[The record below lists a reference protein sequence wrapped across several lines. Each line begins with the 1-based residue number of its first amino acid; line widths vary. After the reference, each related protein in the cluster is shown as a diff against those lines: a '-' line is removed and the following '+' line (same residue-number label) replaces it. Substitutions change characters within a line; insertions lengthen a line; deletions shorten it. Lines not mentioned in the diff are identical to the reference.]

1 MDGLKKGKILWPVLP
16 AAAILVLSCMVM
28 AAYTGMRMPLAALA
42 LAVLGIWLPGRVLA
56 GIAGARSF
64 GLLWTASGVFGI
76 ALFAVCTVLGS
87 ASGLHWLPWL
97 SAVLGAAGTA
107 VLWRKGDR
115 FGLSVHDEKGRHDRR
130 EPQEK
135 EDALR
140 RRERQEK
147 ESAHPAAWVCAA
159 VLALMAFYC
168 LACAPAFAHAA
179 AAGGMVAPEHDFLW
193 NVGNAKS
200 FLRGFP
206 PQDLRFSGYTLTY
219 HYLSELLCAGLA
231 MASGADCYEVQ
242 GALLPLL
249 GIAFT
254 VGALWELGGTLY
266 RGSKGSRKKQAA
278 LLALTFLCGSASLWK
293 VLTVGERFFNLSLYH
308 VLTNINGMGFAL
320 GLAAAFFAAAAV
332 LFVRDGTGTEAAEP
346 VLPQS
351 AAADEMPEETA
362 AAGKAANKT
371 AHPEKNSS
379 AARRWPHKELAA
391 GTSLQE
397 HAGSPVGLWIL
408 GSAAF
413 ALLCFAKG
421 PIAGVAVLALVCAA
435 AVRFLGAALAGKA
448 RRGVPVLV
456 WSLALLAAFGAL
468 YAGFFSAGAGTSV
481 RFDPLGTLQA
491 TYFSNFVLLTQ
502 QKLPALLWLAVPL
515 LALAHTVCFAPA
527 AAPLALWG
535 GAADVPRI
543 LRLSGAKL
551 LLYAGFIGGFA
562 AFFLFFHGSASQ
574 MYFAFLGLLCANA
587 LAVENAGALAARW
600 KRRGKWLLR
609 ICAAPLA
616 ALALAGLLTT
626 AFSAAALWRDAAPV
640 YSRAY
645 QEDGRDLPLTAN
657 EEQAMAWLAEN
668 TPETALLAT
677 NRAHTGV
684 ALEGLSNVYSGLSGR
699 QFYMES
705 FKYAHTNLGVSGE
718 EISRRI
724 DEMKALFGDAVTP
737 EQAAALCRSAGIDYV
752 VYSRW
757 AARHTW
763 DITEGP
769 MGGIFAGDAP
779 PEGFAL
785 VFENDDV
792 AVYEVLK
799 EVPAA

>member
-1 MDGLKKGKILWPVLP
+1 MDGLKKIKAFWPVLP
-16 AAAILVLSCMVM
+16 AAAVLALSCMVM
-28 AAYTGMRMPLAALA
+28 AAYTGMHMPLAALA

-56 GIAGARSF
+56 EVAGARSH
-64 GLLWTASGVFGI
+64 GLSWTASGVFGI

-97 SAVLGAAGTA
+97 SAVLGTAGAA
-107 VLWRKGDR
+107 VLWKKGDR
-115 FGLSVHDEKGRHDRR
+115 PGLFVSV
-130 EPQEK
+130 
-135 EDALR
+135 
-140 RRERQEK
+140 
-147 ESAHPAAWVCAA
+147 HPAAWVCAGA
-159 VLALMAFYC
+159 LALMAFYC

-179 AAGGMVAPEHDFLW
+179 AAGGMVTPEHDFLW

-254 VGALWELGGTLY
+254 VGALWELGGVLY
-266 RGSKGSRKKQAA
+266 RGSKSSHKKQAA
-278 LLALTFLCGSASLWK
+278 LLALTFLFGSASLWK

-320 GLAAAFFAAAAV
+320 GLAAAFFAAASA
-332 LFVRDGTGTEAAEP
+332 LFARDGAGTEAAES

-351 AAADEMPEETA
+351 AAADEMLKETA
-362 AAGKAANKT
+362 AT
-371 AHPEKNSS
+371 
-379 AARRWPHKELAA
+379 
-391 GTSLQE
+391 GTSPRE
-397 HAGSPVGLWIL
+397 HAGSPGGLWVL

-491 TYFSNFVLLTQ
+491 TYFSNFVLLAQ

-527 AAPLALWG
+527 AAPLALLG

-600 KRRGKWLLR
+600 KQRGKWFVR

-626 AFSAAALWRDAAPV
+626 VFSAAALWRDAAPV

-645 QEDGRDLPLTAN
+645 REDGRDLPLTAG
-657 EEQAMAWLAEN
+657 EEQAMVWLAEN
-668 TPETALLAT
+668 TPETSLLAT
-677 NRAHTGV
+677 NRAHTGA

-705 FKYAHTNLGVSGE
+705 FKYAHTNLGVPGE
-718 EISRRI
+718 EINRRI
-724 DEMKALFGDAVTP
+724 DEMKTLFGDAVTP
-737 EQAAALCRSAGIDYV
+737 EQAAALCRSAGIDHV

-757 AARHTW
+757 AARHAW

-769 MGGIFAGDAP
+769 AGGIFAGDTV

-799 EVPAA
+799 DDAAA